1 MLGGSVLGV
10 FDLVKK
16 IRKGNEVQRMVGNE
30 LHRWGEKSSVGWEK
44 SFGGGKHGKC

>member
-10 FDLVKK
+10 FDLVK

-30 LHRWGEKSSVGWEK
+30 LRRWGEKSSVG
-44 SFGGGKHGKC
+44 